1 MAFTQMSN
9 ILREGDGI
17 LALVVETSITN
28 HDKSAQETH
37 HMFDPP
43 FAKQIISNTEKRMN
57 KVAGT
62 QQESEPCSVHDN
74 ITMVGYKERTMTDI
88 PLNLFLIAVV
98 LQLDSFRGLAA
109 HD

>member
-1 MAFTQMSN
+1 M
-9 ILREGDGI
+9 L
-17 LALVVETSITN
+17 
-28 HDKSAQETH
+28 
-37 HMFDPP
+37 DPP

-74 ITMVGYKERTMTDI
+74 ITMVGHKERTVADI
-88 PLNLFLIAVV
+88 LLNLFLIALV
-98 LQLDSFRGLAA
+98 LQLYSLRGLAA